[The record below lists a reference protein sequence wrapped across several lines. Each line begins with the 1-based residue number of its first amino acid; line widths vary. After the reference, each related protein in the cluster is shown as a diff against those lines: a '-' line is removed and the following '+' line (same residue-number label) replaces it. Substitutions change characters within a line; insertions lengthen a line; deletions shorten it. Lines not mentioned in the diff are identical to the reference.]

1 MEKEIKKKN
10 TATSET
16 LKLVETINK
25 AIIDKKGEEI
35 LNLNLNNTDNSV
47 AASFI
52 ICHGNSKVHVN
63 TIADYVQRYVRNE
76 LKERPWQKEGME
88 NCHWVL
94 LDYVDV
100 VIHIFQKEYRDFYK
114 LEELWAD
121 AETKKIDN
129 LE

>member
-1 MEKEIKKKN
+1 MEKEKNKKKPEV
-10 TATSET
+10 SET

-25 AIIDKKGEEI
+25 AIIEKKGEDI

-47 AASFI
+47 ASNFI

-63 TIADYVQRYVRNE
+63 TIADYIQRHVRNE
-76 LKERPWQKEGME
+76 IKERPWQKEGLE

-94 LDYVDV
+94 IDYVDV
-100 VIHIFQKEYRDFYK
+100 VVHVFQKEHRDFYK

-121 AETKKIDN
+121 AKTEKIN
-129 LE
+129 Y